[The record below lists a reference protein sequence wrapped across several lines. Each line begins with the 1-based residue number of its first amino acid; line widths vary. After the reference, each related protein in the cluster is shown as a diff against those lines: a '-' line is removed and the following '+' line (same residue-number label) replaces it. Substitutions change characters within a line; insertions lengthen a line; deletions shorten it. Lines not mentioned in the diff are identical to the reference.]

1 MSGFLIC
8 LTWNFLSRA
17 VVTFSYSSAV
27 WLGPWYVL
35 ILPAAPAA
43 VLAASGRS
51 PLTGVGAAAGAAR
64 AAAYRTS
71 SSWSLV
77 CGSAA
82 RSGSAP
88 GSACSLRCWQLT
100 REPQW
105 RRRRNRSGRRGRRLP
120 LCRWLFL
127 CWRRR
132 RHDRFESGSLV
143 YRPAFLAPIGQVRH
157 QPPGG
162 DPAGVGG
169 QVHPVAR
176 PYTRA
181 VHGSQILR
189 GGLARTKEAKQ
200 VN

>member
-1 MSGFLIC
+1 MHWLCKVFSHVTLEIFYLEI
-8 LTWNFLSRA
+8 LSCP
-17 VVTFSYSSAV
+17 VTVPQRDWDRGRF
-27 WLGPWYVL
+27 L

-43 VLAASGRS
+43 VMAASGRS
-51 PLTGVGAAAGAAR
+51 PVTGVGAAAAAAR

-88 GSACSLRCWQLT
+88 GSACSLRCWQLAG
-100 REPQW
+100 EPQW

-143 YRPAFLAPIGQVRH
+143 RRPAFLSSICQVRH
-157 QPPGG
+157 QLPGC

-169 QVHPVAR
+169 
-176 PYTRA
+176 
-181 VHGSQILR
+181 
-189 GGLARTKEAKQ
+189 
-200 VN
+200 